1 MVMKGGD
8 SRVREEERED
18 ERKDERKKNENV
30 ERDKLGQCNRGASR
44 PGRDRPEINV
54 LRCII

>member
-1 MVMKGGD
+1 MKGGD